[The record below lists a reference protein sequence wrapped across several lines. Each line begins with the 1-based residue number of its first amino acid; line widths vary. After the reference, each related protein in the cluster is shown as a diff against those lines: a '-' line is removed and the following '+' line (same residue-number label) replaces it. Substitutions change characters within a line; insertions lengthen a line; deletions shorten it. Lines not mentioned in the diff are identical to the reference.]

1 MPARSQTADKQAF
14 VSFSGKLNLESTEA
28 LIGAAAELSGEGVTQ
43 LVLCLSSFGGNF
55 DRAVS
60 LYNTLRALPLKLVT
74 HNVGNVGSAA
84 VVLFL
89 AGEERYACPQAV
101 FFLHPSSAS
110 LEGSFEPR
118 ELARERA
125 DLLESDAREREIIE
139 QRTRLSAR
147 EIRALVNGSRTIGA
161 QRALQAGMI
170 DAVREL
176 QIPRGAR
183 LVKV

>member
-1 MPARSQTADKQAF
+1 MPGRSQTAGKQAF
-14 VSFSGKLNLESTEA
+14 ISFSGKLNLDSTEA
-28 LIGAAAELSGEGVTQ
+28 LIGAAAELCGEGATR
-43 LVLCLSSFGGNF
+43 LVLCISSFGGNF

-60 LYNTLRALPLKLVT
+60 LYNTLRALPLTLVT

-84 VVLFL
+84 IALFL

-101 FFLHPSSAS
+101 FFFHPSSAS

-125 DLLESDAREREIIE
+125 ELLESDAREHEIIA
-139 QRTRLSAR
+139 QRTQLSAR

-161 QRALQAGMI
+161 QRALQAGII
-170 DAVREL
+170 DAVSDL

>member
-1 MPARSQTADKQAF
+1 MPGGSKTGSERAF
-14 VSFSGKLNLESTEA
+14 VSFSGKLNLDSTEA
-28 LIGAAAELSGEGVTQ
+28 LIGAAAELCGEGVTE
-43 LVLCLSSFGGNF
+43 LVLCVSCFGGNF

-84 VVLFL
+84 IVLFL
-89 AGEERYACPQAV
+89 AGEERYACPQTV
-101 FFLHPSSAS
+101 FFFHPSSVS
-110 LEGSFEPR
+110 LEGSFEPQ
-118 ELARERA
+118 ELARERVE
-125 DLLESDAREREIIE
+125 LLESDAREREIIA
-139 QRTRLSAR
+139 QRTRLGAR

-161 QRALQAGMI
+161 ERALDAGLI
-170 DAVREL
+170 DAIREL